1 MTKVDIA
8 KRIALW
14 GGSLSG
20 GHALVTAV
28 AAAAAAAAAEWES
41 VTKSYPTNYVYY

>member
-28 AAAAAAAAAEWES
+28 AVAAAAEWES

>member
-28 AAAAAAAAAEWES
+28 AAAAAAAEWES
-41 VTKSYPTNYVYY
+41 VTKSYPTSM